1 MGAQWP
7 THQTCR
13 SRVEPRVEISEPLD
27 QALDDE
33 RSIRALVDRWM
44 KASVE
49 NDLDTVLG
57 LMTDDVVF
65 EVPGKEPFGKEGFA
79 ANSRARGNARVEG
92 TSDIAELQVNGDW
105 AFLRN
110 HLRVALIGSAG
121 TATHR
126 LSGYTLTLLRKES
139 DGEWRIM
146 RDANLL
152 TPDD

>member
-1 MGAQWP
+1 MNLNLTP
-7 THQTCR
+7 PPPDTR
-13 SRVEPRVEISEPLD
+13 
-27 QALDDE
+27 DDE
-33 RSIRALVDRWM
+33 QAIRVLVDRWM
-44 KASVE
+44 KASLE
-49 NDLDTVLG
+49 NDLETVLG

-79 ANSRARGNARVEG
+79 ANSRARGDARVEG

-110 HLRVALIGSAG
+110 HLRVALIGPDG
-121 TATHR
+121 TQSHR
-126 LSGYTLTLLRKES
+126 LSGYTLTLLTRES

-146 RDANLL
+146 RDANML

>member
-1 MGAQWP
+1 MD
-7 THQTCR
+7 
-13 SRVEPRVEISEPLD
+13 LD
-27 QALDDE
+27 LTPPPPDTRDDE
-33 RSIRALVDRWM
+33 RAIRALVDRWM
-44 KASVE
+44 QASVD

-79 ANSRARGNARVEG
+79 ANSRARGDARVEG

-110 HLRVALIGSAG
+110 HLRIAVISPDG

-126 LSGYTLTLLRKES
+126 MSGYTLTLLRRES

-152 TPDD
+152 TPDG

>member
-1 MGAQWP
+1 MDLDLTP
-7 THQTCR
+7 
-13 SRVEPRVEISEPLD
+13 PPLD
-27 QALDDE
+27 TRDDE
-33 RSIRALVDRWM
+33 QAIRDLVDRWM

-65 EVPGKEPFGKEGFA
+65 EVPGKEPFGREDFA
-79 ANSRARGNARVEG
+79 ANSRARGDARVEG

-110 HLRVALIGSAG
+110 HLRVAVIGPDG
-121 TATHR
+121 TASHR
-126 LSGYTLTLLRKES
+126 MSGYTLTLLRKES